1 VIDLIK
7 HDRSTIKETK
17 VKSTKTVKE
26 AYVFLGLTL
35 VFSYFVFWGPLA
47 LFEIPTISFVSDV
60 KGPSWAIALFLV
72 GGFVP
77 SLLAIFLT
85 WKKEGTAGLR
95 HLGRRI
101 VQVNIGWRWYLAAVL
116 VVILATMGQLV
127 IISLMGQAFDMTLF
141 VAQLGS
147 FLPLLILGP
156 LSEEIGWR
164 GYALGRLQTRWNALT
179 SSLIVGLVW
188 ALWHLPLFMMVGT
201 SYHESAIPFVGFLV
215 GMMAVSVLFTWLH
228 NNTAGSIWT
237 AIFFHW
243 LYTYSGQV
251 VASGVTRSVL
261 YNWLEYVPYIII
273 AIIVVLI
280 WKPQTLSRPQ
290 KTLGYTEIKATAVMT
305 STKFARIWTMIERF
319 GLRRGTAYTRGNIPS
334 VRVTNIL

>member
-1 VIDLIK
+1 M
-7 HDRSTIKETK
+7 
-17 VKSTKTVKE
+17 KSTKTVKE

-35 VFSYFVFWGPLA
+35 AFSWFVFWGPLA
-47 LFEIPTISFVSDV
+47 LFKIPTISFVSDV
-60 KGPSWAIALFLV
+60 KGPFWAIALFLI

-101 VQVNIGWRWYLAAVL
+101 VQINIGWRWYLAAVL

-201 SYHESAIPFVGFLV
+201 SQHELGIPFIGFLIKLMASSILYTWLYNNTKQSLWSAIL
-215 GMMAVSVLFTWLH
+215 L
-228 NNTAGSIWT
+228 
-237 AIFFHW
+237 HW
-243 LYTYSGQV
+243 LYTYAAQV
-251 VASGVTRSVL
+251 LSSGVTRSPV
-261 YNWLEYVPYIII
+261 YNWLEYLPFVIM
-273 AIIVVLI
+273 AAIVVLI

-290 KTLGYTEIKATAVMT
+290 KISGDTDHNMVI
-305 STKFARIWTMIERF
+305 S
-319 GLRRGTAYTRGNIPS
+319 
-334 VRVTNIL
+334 